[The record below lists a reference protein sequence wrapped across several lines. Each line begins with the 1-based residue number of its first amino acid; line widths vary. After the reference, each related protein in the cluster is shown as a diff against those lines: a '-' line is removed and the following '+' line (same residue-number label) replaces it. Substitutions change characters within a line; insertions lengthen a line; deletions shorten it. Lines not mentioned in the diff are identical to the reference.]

1 MIRIGYQGIRYSNS
15 EEAALQLANRLKIE
29 RFRLIPLVSSFNVL
43 DNIESGNIDYG
54 VIAYENSRGGKVT
67 ESVQAMKFI
76 KLKHVGDITI
86 PIHHYLFVKNDL
98 IKEDDILK
106 IASHPQAFIQCR
118 DTLNKYYP
126 NTILINDEDT
136 ATAARKLALELFD
149 ENTAVLCRKNAGIKN
164 GLTLLKSYL
173 EDRKDNTTTF
183 KMFKK

>member
-15 EEAALQLANRLKIE
+15 EEAAFQFAKKLKLVD
-29 RFRLIPLVSSFNVL
+29 FTLIPLVSSFNVL
-43 DNIESGNIDYG
+43 DNVDSGNIDYG

-67 ESVQAMKFI
+67 ESVQTMKFI
-76 KLKHVGDITI
+76 KLKLVGDITI

-98 IKEDDILK
+98 IKEANILR

-118 DTLNKYYP
+118 DNLKKYYP
-126 NTILINDEDT
+126 NATLIDDEDT

-183 KMFKK
+183 KVFKK